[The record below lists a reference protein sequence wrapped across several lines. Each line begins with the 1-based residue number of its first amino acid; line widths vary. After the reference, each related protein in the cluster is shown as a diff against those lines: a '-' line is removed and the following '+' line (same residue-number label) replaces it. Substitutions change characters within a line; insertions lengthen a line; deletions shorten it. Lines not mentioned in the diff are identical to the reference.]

1 MTKESKEKAM
11 NLAELTCK
19 LARACNRKEH
29 SFAALFGLTPMELKC
44 LRMFAGHPSISISD
58 IIKELE
64 ITAGRVT
71 HILTSL
77 EQKKYITRRVN
88 PKDKRNYFVDISPES
103 KKFINQLTVK
113 HTAIHQGILTNIKES
128 EQELL
133 FDVMKK
139 IIVSMDEWTDSNRQ
153 KLKK

>member
-1 MTKESKEKAM
+1 MTKEFKEKA
-11 NLAELTCK
+11 LSLSELTCK

-29 SFAALFGLTPMELKC
+29 SFAALFGLTPMELRC
-44 LRMFAGHPSISISD
+44 LRMFSANSSISISD

-77 EQKKYITRRVN
+77 EKKKYITRRVN
-88 PKDKRNYFVDISPES
+88 ENDKRNYFVDISPES

-113 HTAIHQGILTNIKES
+113 HTAIHQEILGDIKTK
-128 EQELL
+128 EQNLL
-133 FDVMKK
+133 FDVMSK
-139 IIVSMDEWTDSNRQ
+139 IISSLDSWTDSNRQ

>member
-11 NLAELTCK
+11 SLAELTCK
-19 LARACNRKEH
+19 LARACTRKEH

-44 LRMFAGHPSISISD
+44 LRMFAGHPSVSISD

-103 KKFINQLTVK
+103 RKFINQLTAK
-113 HTAIHQGILTNIKES
+113 HTTIHEGILADIKENDT
-128 EQELL
+128 ELL
-133 FDVMKK
+133 FEVMKN
-139 IIVSMDEWTDSNRQ
+139 IIVSMDQWTESNKQ

>member
-1 MTKESKEKAM
+1 MTKESKERAM
-11 NLAELTCK
+11 SLAELTCK

-44 LRMFAGHPSISISD
+44 LRMFAGNSSISISD

-77 EQKKYITRRVN
+77 EKKKHITRRVN
-88 PKDKRNYFVDISPES
+88 NKDKRNYFVDITQDS
-103 KKFINQLTVK
+103 KKFINQLTLK
-113 HTAIHQGILTNIKES
+113 HTSIHQDILSDIKDN
-128 EQELL
+128 EQDLL
-133 FDVMKK
+133 FDVMTR
-139 IIVSMDEWTDSNRQ
+139 IIVSLDNWTDTNRQ

>member
-1 MTKESKEKAM
+1 VTKESKERAM
-11 NLAELTCK
+11 SLSELTCK

-29 SFAALFGLTPMELKC
+29 SFAALFSLTPMELKC
-44 LRMFAGHPSISISD
+44 LRMFAGNPSISIGD

-77 EQKKYITRRVN
+77 ERKKYIVRRVN
-88 PKDKRNYFVDISPES
+88 PKDKRNYFVDITPES
-103 KKFINQLTVK
+103 KKFINQLTLK
-113 HTAIHQGILTNIKES
+113 HTAIHQEILANIHDN
-128 EQELL
+128 EQNLL
-133 FDVMKK
+133 FDVMSK
-139 IIVSMDEWTDSNRQ
+139 IIVSLDTWTDANRQ

>member
-1 MTKESKEKAM
+1 M

-19 LARACNRKEH
+19 LAKACNRKEH
-29 SFAALFGLTPMELKC
+29 SFASLFGLTPMELKC
-44 LRMFAGHPSISISD
+44 LRMFAGSSTIGIGD

-77 EQKKYITRRVN
+77 EKKGHITRRVN
-88 PKDKRNYFVDISPES
+88 SKDKRNYFVDINSES

-113 HTAIHQGILTNIKES
+113 HTSIHEEILLSVKDS
-128 EQELL
+128 EQDLL
-133 FDVMKK
+133 FDVMSK
-139 IIVSMDEWTDSNRQ
+139 IIVSLNNWTDANRE

>member
-29 SFAALFGLTPMELKC
+29 SFAALFGLTPMELRC

-77 EQKKYITRRVN
+77 EQKQYITRRVN

-103 KKFINQLTVK
+103 RKFINQLTVK
-113 HTAIHQGILTNIKES
+113 HTGIHQSILANIKES